1 MLPKQLIRSCP
12 HLPHSSTQQCLL
24 PTSPSNLF
32 EEETEV
38 RMRRKTYDGGFSAI
52 IAWTLPKLD
61 EFQIFNHFRN
71 AKKRTQQRF
80 ISQGTTA
87 AVRLA
92 NMSTY
97 SFSNAHS
104 MLQLSQKVYFFFP
117 PIFHLFAASF
127 TYLYLEDVDKA
138 LTWLASDPH
147 QPGSTQRGLSAK
159 SLWLGGILWSPWVP
173 GWPSSLHDFRAC
185 LGLRLSALVEPGS
198 WLPLTPN
205 IWVSC
210 YLWVILLLD
219 YSWPAFTSWHRS
231 LCWYCSPFK
240 HWPLAYGRCS
250 WPQLFAWL
258 VIPHL
263 PNHVA

>member
-117 PIFHLFAASF
+117 PIFHLTFCCLIHLFVPGRRRQSSYVIGFWPTPTWKHSERAVSQISLAWRY
-127 TYLYLEDVDKA
+127 TLVPLGP
-138 LTWLASDPH
+138 WLAIFTS
-147 QPGSTQRGLSAK
+147 
-159 SLWLGGILWSPWVP
+159 
-173 GWPSSLHDFRAC
+173 
-185 LGLRLSALVEPGS
+185 RLQSMP
-198 WLPLTPN
+198 
-205 IWVSC
+205 
-210 YLWVILLLD
+210 
-219 YSWPAFTSWHRS
+219 WPA
-231 LCWYCSPFK
+231 PFCACGARL
-240 HWPLAYGRCS
+240 LASSDSQHLGVLLPVS
-250 WPQLFAWL
+250 HLAPWLFLACFHFL
-258 VIPHL
+258 T
-263 PNHVA
+263 